1 MNIIDIYNRFRQCCS
16 VTTDS
21 RAIKGGELFFALKG
35 ENFDGNEYAL
45 AALEAGAAYAVVN
58 SDSNAAASGDP
69 RVIPVEDTL
78 KTLQEL
84 ARWHR
89 SMTIVNGKPLTV
101 IALTGTN
108 GKTTTKELIR
118 SVLSVRYNVTATE
131 GNLNNSI
138 GVPLTLL
145 KINSE
150 TQLAVIEMGA
160 SHPGDIKELVDIALP
175 NFGLVTNVGKAHLL
189 GFGSFEGV
197 KKTKGEL
204 YDYLRRTAD
213 KVFLNVDNPHL
224 CQMASERNLHSDP
237 ERNYSLVIPYGLD
250 FQGCKVL
257 TSDAQHPFLRIEM
270 PCDSRNGNL
279 TVNTNL
285 VGSYNADN
293 VMAAIAVG
301 KHFGVSV
308 DEAVKAIES
317 YVPSNNRSQMTHT
330 GRNTL
335 IVDAYNANPSSM
347 DAALNNFATVA
358 SDNKVAMLGDMLELG
373 DESFEEHVKVV
384 RKAKESGVQGLFFV
398 GEEFSKALK
407 SLNDPAP
414 CFKTSQELCE
424 HLSANPVDGAVVLVK
439 GSRGTRMEKV
449 IAVL

>member
-257 TSDAQHPFLRIEM
+257 TCDAQHPFLRIEM
-270 PCDSRNGNL
+270 PCDSRNGYL

-384 RKAKESGVQGLFFV
+384 RRTRESGVQGLFFV

-424 HLSANPVDGAVVLVK
+424 HLSANPVDGAMVLVK